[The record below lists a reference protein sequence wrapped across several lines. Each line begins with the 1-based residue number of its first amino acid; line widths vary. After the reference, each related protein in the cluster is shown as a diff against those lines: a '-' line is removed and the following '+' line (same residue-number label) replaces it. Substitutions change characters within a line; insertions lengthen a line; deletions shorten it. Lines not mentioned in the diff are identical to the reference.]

1 MVPSKGRE
9 VEFKVVKLL
18 SEGLESGVLRQDTRV
33 YFKSTPLQRSDE

>member
-18 SEGLESGVLRQDTRV
+18 PEGLESSILRQDTRV
-33 YFKSTPLQRSDE
+33 HFKGTPL